1 MWSNTD
7 KGRLERCDKYW
18 KWLTIKMWSNTD
30 KGQLE
35 RCDQIQKMM
44 WSNTDKD
51 RRWSNTD
58 KGQRCDQIQIK
69 VN

>member
-7 KGRLERCDKYW
+7 KGQLERCEQ
-18 KWLTIKMWSNTD
+18 NTD

-35 RCDQIQKMM
+35 RCDQIQ
-44 WSNTDKD
+44 
-51 RRWSNTD
+51 
-58 KGQRCDQIQIK
+58 IK

>member
-7 KGRLERCDKYW
+7 KGQLERCDQIQ
-18 KWLTIKMWSNTD
+18 KWSTRKMWSNTD

-35 RCDQIQKMM
+35 RCDQIQ
-44 WSNTDKD
+44 
-51 RRWSNTD
+51 
-58 KGQRCDQIQIK
+58 IK

>member
-7 KGRLERCDKYW
+7 KGKLERCDQIQKRS
-18 KWLTIKMWSNTD
+18 TRKMWSNTD

-35 RCDQIQKMM
+35 RCDQIQ
-44 WSNTDKD
+44 
-51 RRWSNTD
+51 
-58 KGQRCDQIQIK
+58 IK

>member
-7 KGRLERCDKYW
+7 KGQLERCDQ
-18 KWLTIKMWSNTD
+18 IKMWSNTD

-35 RCDQIQKMM
+35 RCDQIQ
-44 WSNTDKD
+44 
-51 RRWSNTD
+51 
-58 KGQRCDQIQIK
+58 IK

>member
-7 KGRLERCDKYW
+7 NGQLE
-18 KWLTIKMWSNTD
+18 KMWSNTD

-35 RCDQIQKMM
+35 RCDQIQ
-44 WSNTDKD
+44 
-51 RRWSNTD
+51 
-58 KGQRCDQIQIK
+58 IK

>member
-7 KGRLERCDKYW
+7 KGKLERCDQIQIRS
-18 KWLTIKMWSNTD
+18 TRKMWSNTD

-35 RCDQIQKMM
+35 RCDQIQ
-44 WSNTDKD
+44 
-51 RRWSNTD
+51 
-58 KGQRCDQIQIK
+58 IK

>member
-7 KGRLERCDKYW
+7 KGQLE
-18 KWLTIKMWSNTD
+18 KMWSNTD

-35 RCDQIQKMM
+35 RCDQIQ
-44 WSNTDKD
+44 
-51 RRWSNTD
+51 
-58 KGQRCDQIQIK
+58 IK

>member
-7 KGRLERCDKYW
+7 KC
-18 KWLTIKMWSNTD
+18 
-30 KGQLE
+30 QLE
-35 RCDQIQKMM
+35 RCDQIQIKSTRKM

-51 RRWSNTD
+51 
-58 KGQRCDQIQIK
+58 QLERCDQIQIK